1 MQYKFQLLL
10 LFLIGT
16 SFSRVIAQQ
25 TAIVNLEP
33 DTSTIFH
40 WGAITV
46 PMANMMVPRK
56 EGQRV
61 EVKFPQPTIVSI
73 NELIISLRDRIFLY
87 KNQQIVPDFKTLSLA
102 FSPSYETV
110 QKLVKRGV
118 PAREAQTALHK
129 KRYTLELAANDSKT
143 LTEAIVQEI
152 RNIIDHDTRVTI
164 IINDGEMRG
173 NIIIKA
179 IYAPYEP
186 PIIVQ
191 HKQPEFF
198 KFQLLEPLEGETIL
212 RVDTNENKRVYNM
225 YKSSKQTTIIH
236 LPNFQ
241 TATRTVS
248 EKDED
253 DLTKILKQAS
263 SYPPLSVMHSLEY
276 VSYLP
281 TELKLSM
288 GGLIANPESQNY
300 ALATF
305 AEQKGK
311 LVLQHKEEI
320 LKIKSFRLSI
330 FDKAEKVQSHSIKL
344 SKKNKWL
351 AYLDNLSYENS
362 IYVDKLIIE
371 KDKQI
376 YYLGQAFLFK
386 IGKVFL
392 KE

>member
-1 MQYKFQLLL
+1 MQYKFQLIL

-16 SFSRVIAQQ
+16 SFSRVIAQE
-25 TAIVNLEP
+25 TEIVNLEP
-33 DTSTIFH
+33 DTSTTFH

-46 PMANMMVPRK
+46 PIVNMIAPRK
-56 EGQRV
+56 KGQRTDA
-61 EVKFPQPTIVSI
+61 KFPQPTIVSI

-87 KNQQIVPDFKTLSLA
+87 KNQQIVSDFKTLSLA

-118 PAREAQTALHK
+118 PAREAQEKLHK
-129 KRYTLELAANDSKT
+129 KRYTLELAANDSKI
-143 LTEAIVQEI
+143 LTETTIQEI

-164 IINDGEMRG
+164 TINDDEMMG
-173 NIIIKA
+173 HIIIKA

-186 PIIVQ
+186 PVIVQ
-191 HKQPEFF
+191 HKQPDLF
-198 KFQLLEPLEGETIL
+198 KFQLLEPLAGATIL
-212 RVDTNENKRVYNM
+212 RVDTHENKRVFNM
-225 YKSSKQTTIIH
+225 YKSDKQTQIIH
-236 LPNFQ
+236 ISNFQ

-248 EKDED
+248 EKDET

-263 SYPPLSVMHSLEY
+263 SYPPPSVMHSLEY
-276 VSYLP
+276 VAYLP

-288 GGLIANPESQNY
+288 GELIANPESQNY
-300 ALATF
+300 ALVTF
-305 AEQKGK
+305 IDKKGK
-311 LVLQHKEEI
+311 LILQHKDAI

-330 FDKAEKVQSHSIKL
+330 FDKVENVQSHWIKL

-351 AYLDNLSYENS
+351 TYLDNLNYENS
-362 IYVDKLIIE
+362 IYVDKVIIE
-371 KDKQI
+371 KDKQT

-386 IGKVFL
+386 IGKDFL